1 MTSEPSPEPDPR
13 RKRALVIGGI
23 IAVAAIG
30 WNIEDWTD
38 NEPPVIISV
47 DGDGENVRDA
57 RDAVRSAIRDEIRAG
72 IRGDDA
78 PAEDAAAEEA
88 DKDAGDDVANQA
100 GGDENTGEE
109 VTAGERRLVE
119 TETGPNQRS
128 FRIEGDDGRGVTI
141 SVDADT
147 AN

>member
-13 RKRALVIGGI
+13 KKRALVIGGI

-47 DGDGENVRDA
+47 DGDAENIHDA

-78 PAEDAAAEEA
+78 PAEEA
-88 DKDAGDDVANQA
+88 DKTAGDDVADQA
-100 GGDENTGEE
+100 GEEESAEE
-109 VTAGERRLVE
+109 VATAGERRLVE

-141 SVDADT
+141 SVDADP

>member
-1 MTSEPSPEPDPR
+1 MTSEPSSEPDPR

-30 WNIEDWTD
+30 WNMEDWMD
-38 NEPPVIISV
+38 NEPPVVISV
-47 DGDGENVRDA
+47 DGERENIHEA

-72 IRGDDA
+72 IRGDDS
-78 PAEDAAAEEA
+78 PSEEAEKEASDEGADQAGDAESAEE
-88 DKDAGDDVANQA
+88 
-100 GGDENTGEE
+100 E
-109 VTAGERRLVE
+109 AGERRLVE